1 MAIPLPSSP
10 LHVGEFAE
18 RLIGVHRLPCFV
30 EDELKASLR
39 RFVAEESG
47 RAKAQAADAALRAMK
62 EGAMPEATGGVM
74 GLADAWT
81 KAYTREWRQ
90 YAKAEEPTDS
100 LLFSE
105 VYRTVIHSAA
115 METLLHIEHRWAMNV
130 TARGNMFLS
139 FLVATMRFYKR
150 VYPLVRPWARLSLNG
165 LLGVTEISG
174 AQLNSETK
182 TSH

>member
-1 MAIPLPSSP
+1 MEVRRYVFYTSPSDRHTLRVAIPLPSSP

-18 RLIGVHRLPCFV
+18 RLIGAHRLPCFV

-47 RAKAQAADAALRAMK
+47 RVKDQAADAALRAMK
-62 EGAMPEATGGVM
+62 EGTMPEATGGVM
-74 GLADAWT
+74 GLAEAWT

-115 METLLHIEHRWAMNV
+115 METLLHIEHRWGMNE
-130 TARGNMFLS
+130 TARVNCTFG
-139 FLVATMRFYKR
+139 MRLYK
-150 VYPLVRPWARLSLNG
+150 PLCRMVGPFD
-165 LLGVTEISG
+165 
-174 AQLNSETK
+174 
-182 TSH
+182 H